1 MLDSKSYVYY
11 DVRPVKR
18 IEIRQYTH
26 RVDGIERYSGTF
38 TVAFRCYNPFGK
50 LFRNSYSGVCGEA
63 ELIQTG
69 ILPADMMPE
78 PAELTSR
85 QMLLYNCG
93 TERANTR
100 IQLAGDVGEGLTIEN
115 ITTGQQCKIVGLK
128 AGEIPPGAYLEIDSE
143 TGQVWLVK
151 GEERELA
158 FHYHDL
164 GYIQLAPCTPFVRN
178 MKIRHEAGSKQIET
192 DGAFLPH
199 MAGQFIRL
207 DGVWHKIHRVQ
218 DAHTAHLV
226 IDAPATGETDTP
238 VVTMSDIWLRG
249 DGINMT
255 KLEVSYTPRV
265 R

>member
-1 MLDSKSYVYY
+1 MFDDKPFVYY

-26 RVDGIERYSGTF
+26 RVDGGERYSGTF
-38 TVAFRCYNPFGK
+38 TVTFRCYDPFAK
-50 LFRNSYSGVCGEA
+50 LFRNSYTGVCSEA

-69 ILPADMMPE
+69 ILPEDMMPE
-78 PAELTSR
+78 EPSAEDR
-85 QMLLYNCG
+85 MLLVYNCG
-93 TERANTR
+93 AQRANTR
-100 IQLAGDVGEGLTIEN
+100 IQLAGDVGEGLTIDN
-115 ITTGQQCKIVGLK
+115 ITTGQQCKIVGLR

-143 TGQVWLVK
+143 TGQVWLVM

-178 MKIRHEAGSKQIET
+178 MMIRHEAGSKRIET
-192 DGAFLPH
+192 DGVFMPH

-207 DGVWHKIHRVQ
+207 DNLWRKIHRVQ

-226 IDAPATGETDTP
+226 LDAPTSGETDTP
-238 VVTMSDIWLRG
+238 MVTMNEIWLRG
-249 DGINMT
+249 DGVDLSRFQVVYIPQM
-255 KLEVSYTPRV
+255 
-265 R
+265 